1 MMDELDEGGVSRRRL
16 WAFGAA
22 GLGAAAVSACASQ
35 AAARTPAPAPED
47 DGLAARLD
55 ALEARSQVT
64 DVLYAY
70 ARAND
75 RKDEAL
81 LRSCF
86 WPESTHRHG
95 RFDGTSTD
103 FIDFAFTIISGILYS
118 THHISNV
125 TVEVDGDRAFSEC
138 YYFAHHRRPKPED
151 GETEFDAFFEGRYI
165 DLHERRDGVWKIIQ
179 RRGVSD
185 YSMVVPAADS
195 FADWNPAHRSLNAP
209 DDPYYALREKFLSGS

>member
-1 MMDELDEGGVSRRRL
+1 MTDQLDEDAISRRRL

-22 GLGAAAVSACASQ
+22 TVGAAAVSACVTQTSASTP
-35 AAARTPAPAPED
+35 AAADSDLIT
-47 DGLAARLD
+47 RLD
-55 ALEARSQVT
+55 AVEARGNVI
-64 DVLYAY
+64 DILFAY

-103 FIDFAFTIISGILYS
+103 FIDFAFGIISGILYS

-185 YSMVVPAADS
+185 YSMVVPASDS

-209 DDPYYALREKFLSGS
+209 DDPYYALRQKFRNGA